1 MKSLYS
7 HLEFQFENNPRRARY
22 LQHIIR
28 FIHFRMPNTP
38 VHDAAAVSDAEMI
51 PAILAAIILFPGN
64 KTGKEASS
72 RKMSFFAV
80 L

>member
-1 MKSLYS
+1 
-7 HLEFQFENNPRRARY
+7 
-22 LQHIIR
+22 
-28 FIHFRMPNTP
+28 MPNTP